1 MVTHIVDIKQKWHT
15 FQGVSTIW
23 FFLSINYLFLFVGF
37 IGYFFLGESLWFIW
51 HGKRQ
56 KQIVKEHHTWLPHG
70 KGKIKSCHGR
80 LCSFWIQAISWERVG
95 IICNI
100 WWPFRPWCCKLL
112 AKPPVWKYFKTGKKI
127 LSPNYF
133 RFIFLHLVVVKF
145 LSSLASMVT
154 ISIQAFWKKCILLC
168 CKQDDFWTETE
179 NAIRKAYRKT
189 DEEILEKAL
198 VLGRGGSTAVTG
210 ILINGEKLV
219 LANVGDSRAVMC
231 KNGVAKQLS
240 VDHEPSKEK
249 RMIESRGGFVT
260 NLPGNH
266 LSEVI
271 TTD

>member
-1 MVTHIVDIKQKWHT
+1 
-15 FQGVSTIW
+15 
-23 FFLSINYLFLFVGF
+23 
-37 IGYFFLGESLWFIW
+37 
-51 HGKRQ
+51 
-56 KQIVKEHHTWLPHG
+56 
-70 KGKIKSCHGR
+70 
-80 LCSFWIQAISWERVG
+80 
-95 IICNI
+95 
-100 WWPFRPWCCKLL
+100 
-112 AKPPVWKYFKTGKKI
+112 
-127 LSPNYF
+127 
-133 RFIFLHLVVVKF
+133 
-145 LSSLASMVT
+145 
-154 ISIQAFWKKCILLC
+154 LLC